1 MTRGDW
7 REEGSS
13 LVGMGSN
20 EERVALLAL
29 LLSKRVS
36 WSKTVGLVLEE
47 GGARQA
53 LDSVMPPDD
62 GLFPVEEEPAWQA
75 LEKARSVIAQCESM
89 GVRVHS
95 FQEEGYPAQLR
106 DVHEMPPLVF
116 TRGTAAPGERRSIA
130 IVGSRKASQYGLSMA
145 ASIARALT
153 EEKITVVSGLAAGV
167 DAAAHRAALDHGG
180 RTVGIIGTG
189 IDRVYPADNRELQQE
204 IADKGMVLSQF
215 LPGAPPTKQ
224 SFPMRNAVMS
234 GYAAATIVVEA
245 GEHSGARI
253 QARMALK
260 HGRPVI
266 LPQETLVNEWA
277 RDYAQRPGVYVVRNL
292 SELVSTVHGVQHDAE
307 VTSDQLWEE
316 GELVW

>member
-1 MTRGDW
+1 MTRGE
-7 REEGSS
+7 RGEEGPS
-13 LVGMGSN
+13 LVSMGRN
-20 EERVALLAL
+20 EERATLLAL

-36 WSKTVGLVLEE
+36 WSKAAELVFEA

-53 LDSVMPPDD
+53 LDSVMPSDD
-62 GLFPVEEEPAWQA
+62 GLFPMEEEPARQA
-75 LEKARSVIAQCESM
+75 LEKARSVIAQCESE
-89 GVRVHS
+89 GVGVHG

-116 TRGTAAPGERRSIA
+116 TRGTVVPEERRSIA
-130 IVGSRKASQYGLSMA
+130 IVGSRRASEYGLSMA

-153 EEKITVVSGLAAGV
+153 GEKITVVSGLAAGV
-167 DAAAHRAALDHGG
+167 DAAAHRATLDHGG

-189 IDRVYPADNRELQQE
+189 IDRFYPVDNRGLQQQ

-266 LPQETLVNEWA
+266 LPQETLVNAWA
-277 RDYAQRPGVYVVRNL
+277 RDYAQRPGVHVVRDL
-292 SELVSTVHGVQHDAE
+292 SELLFTVRDVLRDAE
-307 VTSDQLWEE
+307 VTSEELWEE